1 VSGFPGLFGDATNG
15 HLDHSMEGPSSVAH
29 FDDYHHDVHH
39 HELSHSE
46 VGVDLTGDDEINLS
60 VVRGNGVRD
69 KSPPISLLFDNVVSN
84 TSSGSGRRGER
95 DKSPS
100 IASLGF
106 IVPPLSGTN
115 PPASADAGGAHNLL
129 TPKSD
134 LATSLLLNR
143 YRKFGIPGRV
153 CACVCTCVYL
163 WLAHLC
169 LRRLFTSKFPPPFH
183 FEYVRVRVSIG
194 AKKVTCLG
202 FRVFT
207 SNMCTCA
214 SQFVQRK

>member
-1 VSGFPGLFGDATNG
+1 
-15 HLDHSMEGPSSVAH
+15 MEGPSSVAH

-39 HELSHSE
+39 HELSHSD
-46 VGVDLTGDDEINLS
+46 VGVALTGDDEINLS

-69 KSPPISLLFDNVVSN
+69 KSPPISLLFDNVGSN

-95 DKSPS
+95 DKNPS

-106 IVPPLSGTN
+106 IVPPLSDGGTN
-115 PPASADAGGAHNLL
+115 PPASAEAGGAHNLL

-143 YRKFGIPGRV
+143 YRKFGIPGRM
-153 CACVCTCVYL
+153 CVCVRTCVYL
-163 WLAHLC
+163 WLAHVC
-169 LRRLFTSKFPPPFH
+169 LRRLFTS
-183 FEYVRVRVSIG
+183 
-194 AKKVTCLG
+194 
-202 FRVFT
+202 
-207 SNMCTCA
+207 NMCACS